1 VKGIEEMDVVF
12 LFFNFSKKMEFGQ
25 KNKKQKKKIINNNK
39 LGKF

>member
-25 KNKKQKKKIINNNK
+25 KKKTKKKNHQ
-39 LGKF
+39 

>member
-25 KNKKQKKKIINNNK
+25 KNKKTKKKNHQ
-39 LGKF
+39 